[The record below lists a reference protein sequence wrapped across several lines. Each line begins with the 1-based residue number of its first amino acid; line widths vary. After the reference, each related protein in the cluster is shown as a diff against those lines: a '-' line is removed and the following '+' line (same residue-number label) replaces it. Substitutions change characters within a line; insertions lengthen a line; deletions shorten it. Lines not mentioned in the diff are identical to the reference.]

1 MKKPLAL
8 LLCLAMVL
16 ALAPV
21 ALAEGY
27 TAGVYTA
34 TVKGN
39 NGDLTVETEFSDTE
53 ILSVKVVSH
62 SETAGLSDAPIAQI
76 PAAIVEKQSL
86 AVDACS
92 GATMTSNAIVK
103 AVQECVAQAG
113 GNVEDLLSPVGKI
126 EQLDAVTTDV
136 VVVGAGLAGLS
147 ASLSAAQNGAKVI
160 LVEKQAVTGGSGLL
174 TGAGIYAA
182 ETDKVPAE
190 VETKE
195 QMYEHI
201 LEMINDGGST
211 DNVELDRIHHLA
223 YQSSETIAWLEG
235 LGMEF
240 QVGSIGIYQA
250 KNHYHWLADGSQGAG
265 QVKIMDKACRDA
277 GVEILLETRCI
288 ALNRENG
295 AMTGI
300 TVEQGNKRFDI
311 NAKSVVIACGGYA
324 MNKDM
329 MIRLMPE
336 SSYSVSISNPG
347 ATGEVLDMAHK
358 LGAAWYDHQFHLTC
372 GLLTDSSTGV
382 NAAPGIIVNTT
393 GKRMMNE
400 AKMWQLNSEAIRY
413 ATEGPIYGIYDS
425 EYDAKNNGALAKAAE
440 ANNPY
445 IEKGDTLEELAKRC
459 GIEPEA
465 FVATVNSYNSVKG
478 TDQPDP
484 EFGVPNDRMIF
495 ATEAPFYAAI
505 LLPLNAGT
513 MGGIKSQITGEVLDY
528 NGDVMTGLY
537 ACGEASNGGIY
548 DRGYI
553 SGTSV
558 LNAYTAGRDAGA
570 SAAAFAA
577 K

>member
-1 MKKPLAL
+1 MKRLL
-8 LLCLAMVL
+8 SMLLCMAMLLTV
-16 ALAPV
+16 APV
-21 ALAEGY
+21 ALADGY
-27 TAGVYTA
+27 TAGTYSA

-39 NGDLTVETEFSDTE
+39 NGDLTVETEFSDAA
-53 ILSVKVVSH
+53 IVKVTVTDH
-62 SETAGLSDAPIAQI
+62 SETAGLSDAPIAEI

-86 AVDACS
+86 AVDTCA
-92 GATMTSNAIVK
+92 GATVTSKAIIK
-103 AVQECVAQAG
+103 AVAECVTLAG
-113 GNVEDLLSPVGKI
+113 GNAEDMMSAAGKM
-126 EQLDAVTTDV
+126 EVLDAVTTDV
-136 VVVGAGLAGLS
+136 VVVGGGLAGLS
-147 ASLSAAQNGAKVI
+147 AALSAAENGAKVV
-160 LVEKQAVTGGSGLL
+160 LVEKQAMTGGSGNL

-182 ETDKVPAE
+182 ETKMVPAE

-195 QMYEHI
+195 EMYNHI
-201 LEMINDGGST
+201 VEMINDGGSSE
-211 DNVELDRIHHLA
+211 NVELDRIHHLA
-223 YQSSETIAWLEG
+223 YQSSETIAWLES

-250 KNHYHWLADGSQGAG
+250 KPHYHWLADGSQGVG
-265 QVKIMDKACRDA
+265 QVRIMENACRDA
-277 GVEILLETRCI
+277 GVEIMLETKCV
-288 ALNRENG
+288 ALNQADG

-311 NAKSVVIACGGYA
+311 NAKSVIVACGGYA
-324 MNKDM
+324 SNKDM

-336 SSYSVSISNPG
+336 SSYSVSISNAG

-358 LGAAWYDHQFHLTC
+358 LGAAWYEHQFHLTC
-372 GLLTDSSTGV
+372 GLLTDASTGV

-413 ATEGPIYGIYDS
+413 ASEGPIYGIYDS
-425 EYDAKNNGALAKAAE
+425 AYDAAQNGALALAAE

-445 IEKGDTLEELAKRC
+445 IEKADSLDELAKRC
-459 GIEPEA
+459 GIDPET

-478 TDQPDP
+478 TDEADP
-484 EFGVPNDRMIF
+484 EFGVPNDLMIF
-495 ATEAPFYAAI
+495 ATEAPFYAVI
-505 LLPLNAGT
+505 MLPLNAGT
-513 MGGIKSQITGEVLDY
+513 MGGIKSRITGEVLDY

-558 LNAYTAGRDAGA
+558 LNCYTAGRDAGA
-570 SAAAFAA
+570 SAAAFAL